1 MKVNRELLPLA
12 TFEHVQAANWLNG
25 QPTID
30 KYDICEKIDP
40 VRVYIFD
47 IAKQKHLILTAEFI
61 LDVNRRLVSN
71 LNGCLSANFKDPDE
85 WQIFIDGLQEASD
98 PEPIGVRDCG
108 AWIISQLLWNHLTTL
123 RLLTAYLIVDGLA
136 IQQGTPR
143 LNLGQSGLGRFI
155 DDLSSSGPP
164 IYDAENMRSQLHN
177 YNSSHLD

>member
-1 MKVNRELLPLA
+1 MQNRELLPLA

-30 KYDICEKIDP
+30 MYDICDKTDP
-40 VRVYIFD
+40 VKVYLFNT
-47 IAKQKHLILTAEFI
+47 AEQKQLILTAEFI
-61 LDVNRRLVSN
+61 LDINRRLVSN
-71 LNGCLSANFKDPDE
+71 LNGCLPAKFKDPDE
-85 WQIFIDGLQEASD
+85 WQIFIDELREASD
-98 PEPIGVRDCG
+98 PEPIGVSDCG
-108 AWIISQLLWNHLTTL
+108 AWIISQLFWKHLTSL

-164 IYDAENMRSQLHN
+164 NYDAENMRGQLHN
-177 YNSSHLD
+177 YNSSRLD